1 MGEAKR
7 RQATTTPATPN
18 RRAVL
23 VQQFMT
29 WTTRGT
35 WAGIIILGLFWV
47 TIRFIGPGLGWWQLA
62 GE

>member
-7 RQATTTPATPN
+7 RQAQPPPKTPD

-23 VQQFMT
+23 MQKFMT

-35 WAGIIILGLFWV
+35 WAGIIILGAVWV
-47 TIRFIGPGLGWWQLA
+47 TVRFIGPGLGWWQLA
-62 GE
+62 GD